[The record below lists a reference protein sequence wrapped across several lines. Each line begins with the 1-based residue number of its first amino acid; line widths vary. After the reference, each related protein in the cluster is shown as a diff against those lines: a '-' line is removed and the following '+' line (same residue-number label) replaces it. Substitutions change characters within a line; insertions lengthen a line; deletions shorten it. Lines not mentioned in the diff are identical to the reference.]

1 MAKLTTKE
9 TKGGAQQYTRGG
21 GEGEKS
27 KLRIALDVI
36 QNERPG
42 RDKSTAM
49 TKEIS
54 AAQIDPK
61 LKKQFVEKY
70 GLTPNKAEAMMSA
83 AFAGADNAG
92 TGKLEG
98 FYQDRVNKEPK
109 VKNKLGNKKP
119 TRSKADRPGKGS
131 DEPITKRNKG
141 GLIKTGAKDYRKG
154 GMFY

>member
-21 GEGEKS
+21 GKDEKS
-27 KLRIALDVI
+27 KLRIALDVT
-36 QNERPG
+36 QDERPG
-42 RDKSTAM
+42 KDESTPMA
-49 TKEIS
+49 KEIA
-54 AAQIDPK
+54 AAQMDRD
-61 LKKQFVEKY
+61 LKKKFVEKY

-83 AFAGADNAG
+83 AFAGSSDVG
-92 TGKLEG
+92 SSKLEK
-98 FYQDRVNKEPK
+98 FYQNRVKEEPK
-109 VKNKLGNKKP
+109 VKNKLGNK
-119 TRSKADRPGKGS
+119 TNSMADRPRKGS

>member
-21 GEGEKS
+21 GKDEKS
-27 KLRIALDVI
+27 KLRIALDVT
-36 QNERPG
+36 QDERPG
-42 RDKSTAM
+42 RDESTTM
-49 TKEIS
+49 SKEIA

-61 LKKQFVEKY
+61 LKKQFIKKY

-83 AFAGADNAG
+83 AFAGADNKG
-92 TGKLEG
+92 SNKLEK
-98 FYQDRVNKEPK
+98 FYQNRIKEEPK
-109 VKNKLGNKKP
+109 VKNKLGNK
-119 TRSKADRPGKGS
+119 TNSMADRPRKGS